1 MWGIVEF
8 VKGIWMI
15 RFSVVMPTFNRAFC
29 IDTAIEHIL
38 NQTYQN
44 FELLIIDDGST
55 DNTDLHIGEKY
66 AKEIKSGKIVYH
78 KLLNNAGVCVARNMG
93 LKLAKNDWIA
103 YADTDNTVR
112 TNFLEAFADAI
123 RENPKT
129 KTFYARIQFL
139 KAGGTLGRPFD
150 FKELCRGNYID
161 MGVFC
166 HHKSLVEELG
176 GFDTNIR
183 RLVDYDLILTYTKY
197 YPPVYVDKVLMDYND
212 KNDFRRITNS
222 EDANIQYVYQKHNIK
237 NKKILFPKWI
247 ARIICCF
254 IPSRKNRNRFMVS
267 HVRYKK

>member
-1 MWGIVEF
+1 M
-8 VKGIWMI
+8 
-15 RFSVVMPTFNRAFC
+15 
-29 IDTAIEHIL
+29 
-38 NQTYQN
+38 
-44 FELLIIDDGST
+44 LIIDDGST
-55 DNTDLHIGEKY
+55 DNTDLYITEKFS
-66 AKEIKSGKIVYH
+66 KEIKSGKIVYH

-139 KAGGTLGRPFD
+139 KAGGTLGHPFD

-161 MGVFC
+161 ISVFC
-166 HHKSLVEELG
+166 HHKLLVEELG

-222 EDANIQYVYQKHNIK
+222 EDANIQYVYQKT
-237 NKKILFPKWI
+237 
-247 ARIICCF
+247 
-254 IPSRKNRNRFMVS
+254 
-267 HVRYKK
+267 